1 MGIIQKEKQYK
12 IITDNIEIVKSYG
25 ITINGNYNA
34 IVDTNKGIRSRGRSE
49 LLVINGNKVYL
60 SKSKKGLCGNYD
72 VPGGSWDKNETHNKS
87 AIREA
92 EEEARLKTKNVK
104 YGSRYLTYYDEPHE
118 WVQNNVPKEYQW
130 RGYYTEV
137 YVGEYAG
144 KYNGKIDDKDKDD
157 IIDTGKFYNIEDV
170 FNELHPIHQKA
181 ITDYLSNYSNMPSV
195 SEKDPFH
202 ETYYGK
208 VFDIEES
215 NRSAIAEYAR
225 SDIKSKYL
233 EKGDTCYNLDKLNP
247 NGENFL
253 YIIGM
258 SGAGKTTL
266 GISLR
271 KELNCS
277 RIELDYVCAYY
288 LEKARDENRYES
300 LKNKLSAEC
309 SNAVEFLDANI
320 PGDDYQCRKSWKDTI
335 DIAKD
340 FMDWFESKYKGD
352 GNLYI
357 INGAQLPLIYSTEY
371 FYNKPLIIKDINYIK
386 TVARRVYR
394 EMDWDGSLIDK
405 IISACGKLK
414 TGLSKG
420 YRDENRDLK
429 KYRND
434 LNKNAGVVESSNESV
449 ITEKYSYFGKGGKKI
464 NGILNE
470 SYIFSKNDLYINY
483 EKFESGE
490 CNICLITG
498 LSGSGKSTL
507 AGEIAKKN
515 KAEWIELDIFEHCRE
530 FTDDQLKQ
538 AGQVFYDYL
547 SSHKDVWEGIKKD
560 TIKGKDLAKEI
571 NKFINYCIPWC
582 RKDKSK
588 KYIIEGVQIYSC
600 ADFDEVK
607 SYPLVIKNTS
617 MLKSIVQR
625 WKRNGDGKID
635 LLAELRNEFPQM
647 VAWYKDEEKLLNN
660 FRKSI
665 VRESNTP
672 DIASQKNEISSEV
685 QNETFEIIN
694 EEVRTH
700 EREGANN
707 STIWEPLNKCITNV
721 SKELP
726 KGYKISSNGDW
737 DDILLDIEATG
748 SKSVKESFGI
758 MYESKNRE
766 EYNSSHKR
774 KSQNGNFKFFD
785 IQGNKNE
792 FEYYAKNDIGSKKNS
807 KFIYDNYVG
816 EILVDMD
823 KEKFAGYVL
832 VKKDGKDKGFIQ
844 PLWLFE
850 GYRGYGFG
858 TKLLKDAVNKYNAV
872 GLTVD
877 VDNKV
882 AIEMYKKNGFV
893 IVGYGNKKNNS
904 DYCMKLKSKLAKD
917 DKPFDESVVQEA
929 IKLPITLY
937 HGSVMLY
944 DELKSTG
951 IDLGNAIQ
959 KPGWSLFCWT
969 KYDYATGW
977 GVFGVL
983 KKLAKNYDDINVL
996 CCGNSHIPY
1005 ITKSSYE
1012 KLINVLQS
1020 IPDSLKTYYV
1030 YTIKPDKKYEYG
1042 FGHSSNTPNC
1052 ITIRNCS
1059 IKPYKVDKRVLS
1071 INDLQKYCK
1080 IVPDDY
1086 EPTKDDNGFDK
1097 RILSFLMTN
1106 DYTRNF
1112 KNKKQLSDDI
1122 EKGLLQVGDDIQEYM
1137 DRNGIEL
1144 NKVSIYDRFKNESV
1158 VQEAARSKLPES
1170 EFGVPS
1176 KRKFPLDSA
1185 QHVKSAIR
1193 FFNYVEQEDEA
1204 ELAKRIKKK
1213 AKEFGVPIRC
1223 GKKNRLSKYISKE
1236 YVNEFMAASAIGN
1249 GAYAVINGSIKQ
1261 AAYQNGFQYTED
1273 DEYPYTKK
1281 KKAKIHKNNMM
1292 KNDFTEE

>member
-215 NRSAIAEYAR
+215 NKSAIAEYAR

-309 SNAVEFLDANI
+309 PNAVEFLDANI

-405 IISACGKLK
+405 VISACGKLK

-420 YRDENRDLK
+420 YRDENKELK

-434 LNKNAGVVESSNESV
+434 LNKNAGVVESSNESIV
-449 ITEKYSYFGKGGKKI
+449 QEAYALSSNDTVLNFDKWKKGS
-464 NGILNE
+464 NNIL
-470 SYIFSKNDLYINY
+470 YV
-483 EKFESGE
+483 
-490 CNICLITG
+490 TG
-498 LSGSGKSTL
+498 LSGSGKTTLGEKYEKEYNAHLFEIDGLEFTYDSTNTGIL
-507 AGEIAKKN
+507 EKIEEKCPEYASYHASRKTKEGYTGNNLVGILKK
-515 KAEWIELDIFEHCRE
+515 ALSTALDIM
-530 FTDDQLKQ
+530 
-538 AGQVFYDYL
+538 
-547 SSHKDVWEGIKKD
+547 KKD
-560 TIKGKDLAKEI
+560 SNNL
-571 NKFINYCIPWC
+571 
-582 RKDKSK
+582 
-588 KYIIEGVQIYSC
+588 YIVEGVQIFQWLDPSTFSGKPVIIKGTSALRSAYQRYTRG
-600 ADFDEVK
+600 K
-607 SYPLVIKNTS
+607 STSDNSGDNILKLASWYIKS
-617 MLKSIVQR
+617 EKSLSKFKKGIKESVSLQE
-625 WKRNGDGKID
+625 
-635 LLAELRNEFPQM
+635 A
-647 VAWYKDEEKLLNN
+647 
-660 FRKSI
+660 
-665 VRESNTP
+665 VRS
-672 DIASQKNEISSEV
+672 
-685 QNETFEIIN
+685 
-694 EEVRTH
+694 
-700 EREGANN
+700 
-707 STIWEPLNKCITNV
+707 
-721 SKELP
+721 ELP
-726 KGYKISSNGDW
+726 K
-737 DDILLDIEATG
+737 
-748 SKSVKESFGI
+748 
-758 MYESKNRE
+758 
-766 EYNSSHKR
+766 
-774 KSQNGNFKFFD
+774 
-785 IQGNKNE
+785 
-792 FEYYAKNDIGSKKNS
+792 
-807 KFIYDNYVG
+807 
-816 EILVDMD
+816 
-823 KEKFAGYVL
+823 
-832 VKKDGKDKGFIQ
+832 
-844 PLWLFE
+844 
-850 GYRGYGFG
+850 
-858 TKLLKDAVNKYNAV
+858 
-872 GLTVD
+872 
-877 VDNKV
+877 
-882 AIEMYKKNGFV
+882 
-893 IVGYGNKKNNS
+893 
-904 DYCMKLKSKLAKD
+904 
-917 DKPFDESVVQEA
+917 
-929 IKLPITLY
+929 
-937 HGSVMLY
+937 
-944 DELKSTG
+944 
-951 IDLGNAIQ
+951 
-959 KPGWSLFCWT
+959 
-969 KYDYATGW
+969 
-977 GVFGVL
+977 
-983 KKLAKNYDDINVL
+983 
-996 CCGNSHIPY
+996 
-1005 ITKSSYE
+1005 
-1012 KLINVLQS
+1012 
-1020 IPDSLKTYYV
+1020 
-1030 YTIKPDKKYEYG
+1030 
-1042 FGHSSNTPNC
+1042 
-1052 ITIRNCS
+1052 
-1059 IKPYKVDKRVLS
+1059 
-1071 INDLQKYCK
+1071 
-1080 IVPDDY
+1080 
-1086 EPTKDDNGFDK
+1086 
-1097 RILSFLMTN
+1097 
-1106 DYTRNF
+1106 
-1112 KNKKQLSDDI
+1112 
-1122 EKGLLQVGDDIQEYM
+1122 
-1137 DRNGIEL
+1137 
-1144 NKVSIYDRFKNESV
+1144 
-1158 VQEAARSKLPES
+1158 S
-1170 EFGVPS
+1170 EFGVPG
-1176 KRKFPLDSA
+1176 KRKFPLDTPER
-1185 QHVKSAIR
+1185 VKSAIR
-1193 FFNYVEQEDEA
+1193 FFNYVEPEDEA
-1204 ELAKRIKKK
+1204 ELAKRIKEK
-1213 AKEFGVPIRC
+1213 AKKFGVAIRC
-1223 GKKNRLSKYISKE
+1223 GKKNRLSKYITKE

-1249 GAYAVINGSIKQ
+1249 DAYAVINGSIKQ
-1261 AAYQNGFQYTED
+1261 AAYQNGYKYIED

-1281 KKAKIHKNNMM
+1281 SKESRAIHKNTMM
-1292 KNDFTEE
+1292 NNDFTNKE